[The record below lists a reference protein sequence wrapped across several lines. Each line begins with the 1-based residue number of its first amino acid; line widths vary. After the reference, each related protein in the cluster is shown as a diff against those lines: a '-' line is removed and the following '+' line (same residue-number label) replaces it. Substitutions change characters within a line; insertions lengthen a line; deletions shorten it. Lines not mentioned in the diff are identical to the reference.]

1 MKIYGIYEND
11 EYEECIYVGTIK
23 EIAIEFGCKENSL
36 RTILSRKHTTIQGNR
51 HKRYLIKELY
61 YEERG
66 AKDDICIRN

>member
-36 RTILSRKHTTIQGNR
+36 RTILSRNHKLIQGNR
-51 HKRYLIKELY
+51 HKRFIIKELY
-61 YEERG
+61 DEKR
-66 AKDDICIRN
+66 RNNK